1 MNGHDQ
7 LKNRYCFH
15 CTLALETALSISS
28 GVASDVTD
36 APFIR
41 TTDQRIY
48 IPGSSIRG
56 AIRAELER
64 VIAGIGT
71 YMDLKSCSLFD
82 EDENGCAEQIKR
94 KFESQTD
101 LKDKDY
107 EEFVDK
113 LCDVCQLFG
122 STIHGSHIFFEDAFC
137 SQNDGVKSCV
147 RDGVG
152 IDRDTGSAVD
162 GAKYDYEVI
171 ETGQHFSFD
180 MFAENLSDTG
190 KKIINLILALLK
202 EGIYIGGKKAGGLGK
217 VKLLTEYKIT
227 GFDDPKTLWERLSS
241 GSDLL
246 QEVNWKEDISC

>member
-7 LKNRYCFH
+7 LSNRYCFH
-15 CTLALETALSISS
+15 CVLKLETALRISS
-28 GVASDVTD
+28 GIASDVTD

-41 TTDQRIY
+41 TMDKTLY

-56 AIRAELER
+56 AVRAELER
-64 VIAGIGT
+64 VVSGIGNF
-71 YMDLKSCSLFD
+71 MNLKSCNLFSD
-82 EDENGCAEQIKR
+82 DSCEEGIKK

-101 LKDKDY
+101 PKDEDY
-107 EEFVDK
+107 EEFVDE

-122 STIHGSHIFFEDAFC
+122 STIHGSRIFFEDAFY
-137 SQNDGVKSCV
+137 SQDGEIKTCV

-171 ETGQHFSFD
+171 EKGHQFSFD
-180 MFAENLSDTG
+180 MFAENLSDTEKG
-190 KKIINLILALLK
+190 IINLILALLK

-217 VKLLTEYKIT
+217 VTLLTECEIT
-227 GFDDPKTLWERLSS
+227 GFDDPATLWDRLSN
-241 GSDLL
+241 G
-246 QEVNWKEDISC
+246 EDILQKIEWEKGISC